1 MTLRQEL
8 KRCLIE
14 GWLTSTVCQC
24 AAMVMIDHGIR
35 WGNDA
40 GKISGPLAENFL
52 HDICMPPF
60 PDMQVSVYIAAFY
73 PKTSAA
79 LFQKNKN
86 ALQIFWRE
94 KQRKPNRERT
104 LYHERV
110 PHDKENASIKYIKL
124 RSLSKKHDWNTV
136 K

>member
-24 AAMVMIDHGIR
+24 AAMTMIDHGVR
-35 WGNDA
+35 WNNDA
-40 GKISGPLAENFL
+40 GDISAPLVENFL
-52 HDICMPPF
+52 RDIYMPPY
-60 PDMQVSVYIAAFY
+60 PYMRVSAYIAAFY

-79 LFQKNKN
+79 LFQQNKN
-86 ALQIFWRE
+86 VLRIFWKE
-94 KQRKPNRERT
+94 KQQKPNYKKSLGYARAWDNKK
-104 LYHERV
+104 
-110 PHDKENASIKYIKL
+110 DKCVRYIKL